1 MKILQLCKKFPYP
14 LKDGEAIAV
23 TYLARALQELGA
35 ELTLLSMNTSKHY
48 FDQRTLPED
57 FNHYQSIH
65 LIELDNRVNA
75 KDAFLNLFTS
85 QSYHIARFVSKD
97 FEEKLIELLT
107 KEHYDIVQL
116 ETLYLAPYVE
126 TIRQYSKAKIVM
138 RSHNVEHEIWQR
150 ITSNTA
156 WGLKKIYLHLLTSRL
171 KNFELERLN
180 KYDLLVAIT
189 ARDLDFFTR
198 LGSRVP
204 SHVTPIGLDLQ
215 DYTYQINPP
224 QQHPSFCFIGSLDW
238 MPNTEG
244 VEWVL
249 ENVWP
254 QVLEQQPQAQFHIAG
269 RNTPKAWLDKNWP
282 NVTIHGEV
290 PSATEFIQAHDVMLV
305 PLFSGSGMR
314 VKILEGMALGK
325 VVVSTSLGLEGI
337 AAQHNKEVFIA
348 DTVEAFVQALVQ
360 CHQKPKALPQIG
372 AAAVDFLQEHYDN
385 VRVAERLLL
394 RYQQLLPATQ
404 KVVLPSS

>member
-14 LKDGEAIAV
+14 LKDGEAIAI
-23 TYLARALQELGA
+23 TYLARALHTLGA

-48 FDQRTLPED
+48 FDNSTLPED
-57 FNHYQSIH
+57 VHHYKSIH
-65 LIELDNRVNA
+65 LIDIDNRVNA
-75 KDAFLNLFTS
+75 KDAFWNLFTS
-85 QSYHIARFVSKD
+85 QSYHIARFVSKA
-97 FEEKLIELLT
+97 FEAKLIELLS
-107 KEHYDIVQL
+107 KESYDIVQL

-126 TIRQYSKAKIVM
+126 TIRKYSKAKIVM

-150 ITSNTA
+150 VTSNTA

-189 ARDLDFFTR
+189 ARDLDFFSR

-215 DYTYQINPP
+215 DYTYQVKPP
-224 QQHPSFCFIGSLDW
+224 QKHPSFCFIGSLDW

-244 VEWVL
+244 VEWIL
-249 ENVWP
+249 EKVWP
-254 QVLEQQPQAQFHIAG
+254 RVLEQQPQAHFHIAG
-269 RNTPKAWLDKNWP
+269 RNTPQAWLEKTWP

-290 PSATEFIQAHDVMLV
+290 HSATEFIQAHDVMLV

-337 AAQHNKEVFIA
+337 AAGHNKEVFIA
-348 DTVEAFVQALVQ
+348 DTVEAFVQVLVQ
-360 CHQKPKALPQIG
+360 CQQMPQALPQIG
-372 AAAVDFLQEHYDN
+372 AAAVDFLHEHYDN
-385 VRVAERLLL
+385 VRVAEKLLL

-404 KVVLPSS
+404 KVVLPS